1 MTPADVPA
9 RPTCGMSSTPSSPS
23 FARAGSGGISP
34 RTSRPRAPYG
44 GSSTKG
50 GTTAPWTLST
60 TCSAARSAR
69 RWASGSVG
77 IGVGG
82 HRGRWASGSVGIGV
96 GGHRGRWASG
106 SVGIGVGS
114 GHGGQTD
121 FGSGHRGHRG
131 RHRGHRAGS
140 LQGLLPGG
148 RVAREHCCSPA
159 PSERHVNLS
168 VYAAQASPKAPRGTR
183 WGVTHHLH
191 DTGLGLTG
199 VTRRRPHQQ
208 QAAVICSVSQASCSD
223 GLVRRHPREV
233 SPLSRGMISPGGST
247 PIRSITGRH
256 SLPPSSSTRRPIGN
270 PLAEGLPREEDDGLT
285 TFHG

>member
-1 MTPADVPA
+1 M
-9 RPTCGMSSTPSSPS
+9 
-23 FARAGSGGISP
+23 
-34 RTSRPRAPYG
+34 
-44 GSSTKG
+44 
-50 GTTAPWTLST
+50 
-60 TCSAARSAR
+60 
-69 RWASGSVG
+69 
-77 IGVGG
+77 
-82 HRGRWASGSVGIGV
+82 
-96 GGHRGRWASG
+96 
-106 SVGIGVGS
+106 
-114 GHGGQTD
+114 
-121 FGSGHRGHRG
+121 
-131 RHRGHRAGS
+131 GS
-140 LQGLLPGG
+140 LCRNQAEEHMPSQPLPRCSMRLLFFSIHCYLDPASVRLLGRVDLGG
-148 RVAREHCCSPA
+148 CPPKCRVAREHCCSPA

-183 WGVTHHLH
+183 WGDGHHLH

-233 SPLSRGMISPGGST
+233 SPLSRGMISSGSST